1 MTIEQYFLNNY
12 EDCRTAFVRS
22 SEELAKH
29 YKDVDISKIKV
40 PSKTDNDLTIDLC
53 YVPAQKESKRLLLLT
68 SGVHGIE
75 GFTGHAV
82 QSFFIKELMPSS
94 IDNNSTGV
102 LIIHGINPYG
112 FKYERRVSETNVDM
126 NRNFDIDDS
135 LFSINNVSY
144 TKINDFLNPTKPFSS
159 MDINNILFPVKAVFK
174 IAQYGMSVL
183 RQAIIQGQYRYK
195 KGIFFGGSKF
205 EPQKNSMEILLKEC
219 IAYYKNILV
228 IDIHTGYGERNR
240 LHLFGNSDVNDKARV
255 GIERVFKGYKI
266 DGAHNSKKFY
276 TVSGSFTEYV
286 SKLCEQEQTYIPMAF
301 EFGTLNSHKT
311 IGSITSLKNI
321 IMENQSVNHGVKTK
335 QDQKRIKRIFR
346 EMFYPSD
353 LKWRNEII
361 RQVADIFPV
370 IIQRFQEEY

>member
-29 YKDVDISKIKV
+29 YEDVDISRMKV
-40 PSKTDNDLTIDLC
+40 PSKIDNDLTIDVC

-82 QSFFIKELMPSS
+82 QNFFIKELMPSS

-112 FKYERRVSETNVDM
+112 FKYERRVSENNVDM

-174 IAQYGMSVL
+174 IAQHGMSVL

-240 LHLFGNSDVNDKARV
+240 LHLFGNSDVNDKAQV
-255 GIERVFKGYKI
+255 GVERVFKGYKI
-266 DGAHNSKKFY
+266 DGGHNSEKFY
-276 TVSGSFTEYV
+276 TVSGSFTGYV
-286 SKLCEQEQTYIPMAF
+286 RKLCEQEQTCIPMAF

-335 QDQKRIKRIFR
+335 QDQKRMKRIFR

-353 LKWRNEII
+353 LKWRNEVI
-361 RQVADIFPV
+361 RQVADILPV